1 MKPSDES
8 FCRIDLVPENM
19 FYFNYIDDQFISYIG
34 SSLFSNPNSGID
46 LILVCLDLRSESSTS
61 WVVIKCW
68 AYISKRNHEYRTLM
82 CFFSDWIMIHLN
94 FEGWNIEGNNTV
106 LRINDYDFLARDS
119 SPYPPCASADYQGL
133 FVCIV
138 TQRNC
143 MNKIYAMSS

>member
-19 FYFNYIDDQFISYIG
+19 FYFNYIIDQFISYIG